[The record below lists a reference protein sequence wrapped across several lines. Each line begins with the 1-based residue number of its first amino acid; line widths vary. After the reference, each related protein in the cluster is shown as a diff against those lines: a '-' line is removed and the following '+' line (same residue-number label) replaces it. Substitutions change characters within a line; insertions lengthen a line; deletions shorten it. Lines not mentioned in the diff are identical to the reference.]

1 MGTEM
6 TTARTA
12 VGNYVAQVARSEAND
27 LARIWKAALG
37 APDADVTMLVTRY
50 LSCIEEDPALR
61 NEQIP
66 PAQHLRALTTCA
78 QLGAMPATKGTP
90 QPMREVALI
99 PRGSEIGVMPEWRYF
114 ARRIKAHPEVADAR
128 AEIVFAGD
136 TVELG
141 GDFDDVVV
149 SHRKAD
155 PFSRD
160 VAKGLENIQ
169 GGYVQITLRD
179 GRTRTV
185 FCSVE
190 HIRKARDAA
199 KTKNVWGNW
208 TAQMV
213 EKTLWRHAASR
224 DVVSMGADPL
234 MAAAFA
240 ADDAAMG
247 YTVTDHGPTRTLGQ
261 STRTADV
268 YDAIPAEAAAAVG
281 ADPQAT
287 QRPAPQS
294 LTGDALRNAVLEAAG
309 GDLGLIDRI
318 LEGQPLGEAGDD
330 ELTFALGELDRLNA

>member
-1 MGTEM
+1 MSTQIA
-6 TTARTA
+6 TPRHH
-12 VGNYVAQVARSEAND
+12 VGQYVAQVARNESTE
-27 LARIWKAALG
+27 LARVWKAALG
-37 APDADVTMLVTRY
+37 TPDADVSMLVTRY

-90 QPMREVALI
+90 QPLREVALI

-114 ARRIKAHPEVADAR
+114 ARRLKGHPDVADAR
-128 AEIVFAGD
+128 AEIVFVGD

-155 PFSRD
+155 PFNRD
-160 VAKGLENIQ
+160 VAKDLANIQ
-169 GGYVQITLRD
+169 GGYVQITMRD
-179 GRTRTV
+179 GRARTV

-199 KTKNVWGNW
+199 KTKNVWGTW

-224 DVVSMGADPL
+224 DVVSMGADPM
-234 MAAAFA
+234 MAAAFK
-240 ADDAAMG
+240 ADDDAMG
-247 YTVTDHGPTRTLGQ
+247 YTVTDHGPTRTIGQ

-281 ADPQAT
+281 ADPHAT
-287 QRPAPQS
+287 QRPAPES
-294 LTGDALRNAVLEAAG
+294 LSGDALRSAVLEAAG
-309 GDLGLIDRI
+309 GDLDAIDRV
-318 LEGQPLGEAGDD
+318 LEGQPLAEADD
-330 ELTFALGELDRLNA
+330 DALTYALGVLDSAG